1 MVRITA
7 VGLSLL
13 VFAFAAMVQPRPSQ
27 ALCRCRCVEGETVRI
42 CSSLRERGDAQVRC
56 TQLACPPMD
65 VRLSPS
71 RENQRCRKHR
81 VMHPR
86 TGRYRWEKLCLNKG
100 QAGPAEEKCKKVE
113 FLNPNTGLYDSKVVC
128 PGGSPGQAGGANCK
142 KVEFLNPSTGL
153 YDSKMVCQ

>member
-42 CSSLRERGDAQVRC
+42 CSSRREQGDTQVRC
-56 TQLACPPMD
+56 PALACPAMD

-71 RENQRCRKHR
+71 RENQRCRKYR

-86 TGRYRWEKLCLNKG
+86 TGRYRWKRLCLDKG
-100 QAGPAEEKCKKVE
+100 QAGPAEEKCKNVD